1 MEELAKTM
9 GVSVS
14 DAQGFVD
21 CLRVWI
27 DKGFSLDEAI
37 ERHQAQMVRMVNNAV
52 TLADRLSGSK
62 EFVGGL
68 HDSMRW
74 AK

>member
-1 MEELAKTM
+1 MKELAEMM

-14 DAQGFVD
+14 DVQGFVD

-27 DKGFSLDEAI
+27 DKGLTLDEAI